1 MVSRQKLLR
10 AAARVFGEHGF
21 RGATTR
27 RIAEQAGVNEVT
39 LFRLF
44 GSKSALIAE
53 AVREYGPPSRNGGGL
68 PDVPK
73 RPLRE
78 LERWCDTLL
87 AHMRLNRGVIRKA
100 MAELNEH
107 PEMAGCMSEGRD
119 CAFHDLMNWARR
131 LERPGPAISEA
142 EARAGAS
149 MLLAALFADAM
160 WRDVGR
166 DTYPQP
172 ESRASRLYATLFLRA
187 LGCLESPRAPR
198 AAAKKNGAP
207 HQPRRPSA
215 RTRP

>member
-1 MVSRQKLLR
+1 MISRQKLLR

-53 AVREYGPPSRNGGGL
+53 AVREYGPPSPQDTTL
-68 PDVPK
+68 PDVPS

-78 LERWCDTLL
+78 LERYSDALL

-119 CAFHDLMNWARR
+119 CAFHELLRWTRR
-131 LERPGPAISEA
+131 LERPGPAVSEA
-142 EARAGAS
+142 EARAAVA

-166 DTYPQP
+166 ETYPQP
-172 ESRASRLYATLFLRA
+172 EARASRLYATLFLRA
-187 LGCLESPRAPR
+187 LNCLEPRRATR
-198 AAAKKNGAP
+198 AAATKNGA
-207 HQPRRPSA
+207 RRPST